1 MNRFARLVF
10 FGQGIYYLLT
20 GLWPIV
26 SMVTFVAVTGP
37 KVDLWLVRMVG
48 LLVAV
53 IGASLLTAT
62 AARRLTP
69 EVLVLAAGGAASF
82 AVIDLVYGLSGR
94 ISPVYLADA
103 AVEVLLLVLIG
114 IAWVSSRSNADSRP

>member
-26 SMVTFVAVTGP
+26 SMATFVAVTGP

-94 ISPVYLADA
+94 ISPVYLTDA